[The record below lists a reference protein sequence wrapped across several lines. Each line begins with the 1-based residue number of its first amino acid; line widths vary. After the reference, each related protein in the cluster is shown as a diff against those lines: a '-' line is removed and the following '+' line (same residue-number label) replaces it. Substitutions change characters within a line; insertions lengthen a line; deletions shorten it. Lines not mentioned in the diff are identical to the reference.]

1 MFSILIL
8 SENSKDYFD
17 VLKSSEFSIYLK
29 NPKLQGKSFDINSLS
44 LTQYDI
50 AFIDLDSGEWRVTLS
65 LLRQKIPVVAFASAD
80 INLAVEAMKMGASD
94 FLPKPLNIE
103 NIKKIESR
111 CSTFKSG
118 HHEGPDEIIG
128 KSEQMLRVFDLIKK
142 AAMSDSNVL
151 ITGESG
157 TGKEPVARAI
167 HKWSPRKIK
176 PVMTINCN
184 AIPDTLLESEL
195 FGFEKGAFTGANYTK
210 KGIFEL
216 TDGGTVLLDEIGD
229 VSQLFQ
235 IKVLRVLQDGE
246 IMRIGSSHN
255 IKIDLRI
262 IAATNRDLKDAIK
275 RGSFREDLFYRL
287 NVIHIHLPPLRERM
301 VDVPFLIAYFIK
313 KYAQKRK
320 DLLIKGITDDAMSI
334 LMNYSYPGNIRE
346 LENII
351 ERAISFANHADIYP
365 SDLPSFLQK
374 ASSPKR
380 VSKLKEA
387 LDKTEKEIIWLAL
400 QESRGNITKAAA
412 TLDLHRQQLQRKIKH
427 LKIAT

>member
-17 VLKSSEFSIYLK
+17 VLKSPEFSIYLK
-29 NPKLQGKSFDINSLS
+29 NPKLQGKSFDIDSLS
-44 LTQYDI
+44 LNQYDI
-50 AFIDLDSGEWRVTLS
+50 AFIDLDLGEWMVKLS
-65 LLRQKIPVVAFASAD
+65 SLRQKIPVIAFASSD
-80 INLAVEAMKMGASD
+80 ISLAVEAMKMGASD
-94 FLPKPLNIE
+94 FLPKPLCIE
-103 NIKKIESR
+103 NIRRIVGKYGAFASGYHES
-111 CSTFKSG
+111 F
-118 HHEGPDEIIG
+118 DEIIG
-128 KSEQMLRVFDLIKK
+128 KSEQMMGVFDLIKK

-216 TDGGTVLLDEIGD
+216 SDGGTVLLDEIGD

-246 IMRIGSSHN
+246 IMRIGSSYH
-255 IKIDLRI
+255 IKVDLRI
-262 IAATNRDLKDAIK
+262 IAATNRDLKDALRK
-275 RGSFREDLFYRL
+275 GSFREDLFYRL
-287 NVIHIHLPPLRERM
+287 NVIHIHLPPLRERI
-301 VDVPFLIAYFIK
+301 VDVPLLIAHFIK
-313 KYAQKRK
+313 KYAPKRK
-320 DLLIKGITDDAMSI
+320 DLLIKGISDDAMSI
-334 LMNYSYPGNIRE
+334 LMNYTYPGNIRE

-351 ERAISFANHADIYP
+351 ERAISFASHADIYP
-365 SDLPSFLQK
+365 PDLPSFLQK
-374 ASSPKR
+374 TPSPKR
-380 VSKLKEA
+380 TSKLREA
-387 LDKTEKEIIWLAL
+387 LDKTEKEMIWLAL
-400 QESRGNITKAAA
+400 QESRGNITKAATA
-412 TLDLHRQQLQRKIKH
+412 LGLHRQQLQRKIKH

>member
-1 MFSILIL
+1 MFSILII

-29 NPKLQGKSFDINSLS
+29 NPKLQGKSSDIDSLS
-44 LTQYDI
+44 LNQYDI
-50 AFIDLDSGEWRVTLS
+50 AFIDLDLGEWMGKLS
-65 LLRQKIPVVAFASAD
+65 SLRQKIPVIAFASAD
-80 INLAVEAMKMGASD
+80 ISLAVEAMKMGASD
-94 FLPKPLNIE
+94 FLPKPLCIE
-103 NIKKIESR
+103 NIRRIVSKYG
-111 CSTFKSG
+111 TFASG
-118 HHEGPDEIIG
+118 HHENFDEIIG
-128 KSEQMLRVFDLIKK
+128 KSEQMLGVFDLIKK

-216 TDGGTVLLDEIGD
+216 SDGGTVLLDEIGD

-246 IMRIGSSHN
+246 IMRIGSSHH
-255 IKIDLRI
+255 IKVDLRI
-262 IAATNRDLKDAIK
+262 IAATNRDLKDALRK
-275 RGSFREDLFYRL
+275 GSFREDLFYRL
-287 NVIHIHLPPLRERM
+287 NVIHIHLPPLRERI
-301 VDVPFLIAYFIK
+301 VDVPLLIAHFIK
-313 KYAQKRK
+313 KYAPKRK
-320 DLLIKGITDDAMSI
+320 DLLIKGISDDALSI
-334 LMNYSYPGNIRE
+334 LMNYSYPGNVRE

-351 ERAISFANHADIYP
+351 ERAISFASHAEIYP
-365 SDLPSFLQK
+365 TDLPSFLQK
-374 ASSPKR
+374 TSSPKR
-380 VSKLKEA
+380 TSKLREA
-387 LDKTEKEIIWLAL
+387 LDKTEKEMIWLAL
-400 QESRGNITKAAA
+400 QESRGNITKAAT
-412 TLDLHRQQLQRKIKH
+412 TLGLHRQQLQRKIKY